1 MKKYLAIPAVFA
13 IIMVSCI
20 IYAINGT
27 DAYDLEIII
36 TQEQFATSNSVIQ
49 EVEIG
54 INKSLVLRLY
64 GDPES
69 GCYWRIADPGDEE
82 VVLNIEREDGTW
94 TFLSIKTGESQI
106 RFVYG
111 PPPGGGPNETY
122 IFTLKITVV

>member
-49 EVEIG
+49 EVETG

-64 GDPES
+64 GDPEGECS
-69 GCYWRIADPGDEE
+69 WRIADPGDEA
-82 VVLNIEREDGTW
+82 VVLNVEQNSYTW
-94 TFLSIKTGESQI
+94 TFLTMNKGQSEI
-106 RFVYG
+106 RFVHG
-111 PPPGGGPNETY
+111 PPPGGGPQETY
-122 IFTLKITVV
+122 IFTLKITVE